1 MRGTSWLSP
10 KKKRTGWQRNVRTI
24 TNLKHKDMEKRY
36 ENLRQKTVFD
46 FCDDAN
52 LIKEITGV
60 SLSNKNDGYSKEY
73 YLSFSDHVK
82 VLHILDF
89 ATITNNIELK
99 KAASRELKIIE
110 EEIDKYEKE
119 TGEICD

>member
-1 MRGTSWLSP
+1 MHGTSWLSP

-24 TNLKHKDMEKRY
+24 TNLKRKDMEKKY

-89 ATITNNIELK
+89 ATITSNIELK

>member
-1 MRGTSWLSP
+1 
-10 KKKRTGWQRNVRTI
+10 
-24 TNLKHKDMEKRY
+24 MEKRY

-110 EEIDKYEKE
+110 KEIDKYEKE
-119 TGEICD
+119 TGVICD